1 LSKCSFLWQIYKMLG
16 KIYNNPKSG
25 RLVSFYI
32 HCSDWYMYSKPLLW
46 LRTVYLI
53 SFILI
58 KIGLQLSNSS
68 RSTIMKRKFKQWWPT
83 IAPIFTKRIITSHLI
98 LQLEFWKKTFIF
110 ANFVSVCR
118 CYFWRFINNAS
129 YILHIIRISLTWTC
143 KRGDK
148 RATVT
153 RPSV

>member
-1 LSKCSFLWQIYKMLG
+1 MSKCSFLWQIYKMLG

-98 LQLEFWKKTFIF
+98 LQLEFEKKHLFLPILSPYVDAIF
-110 ANFVSVCR
+110 DVSSTTLLTYC
-118 CYFWRFINNAS
+118 
-129 YILHIIRISLTWTC
+129 IS
-143 KRGDK
+143 
-148 RATVT
+148 
-153 RPSV
+153 SE